1 MPARRFFISGLVQ
14 GVGFRYYVYRE
25 VERIGAIFGYVRNV
39 RDGRVEV
46 YAEAADREL
55 AELEASLRRGPRSS
69 HVIQVDVTEE
79 IPDGQFTDFRIS
91 P

>member
-1 MPARRFFISGLVQ
+1 MLAKRFFISGLVQ

-25 VERIGAIFGYVRNV
+25 VERIGAILGYVRNV

-55 AELEASLRRGPRSS
+55 VQLEVSLRRGPRSS
-69 HVIQVDVTEE
+69 HVIQVDVTDE
-79 IPDGQFTDFRIS
+79 IPNGQFVDFRIVG
-91 P
+91 